1 MTPAPKAHPRAD
13 KPAQDKPAG
22 KAVELCKADPMGP
35 GPNYNKP
42 HVPVDGEYDGKPRR
56 SCLYCGMWLEESSK

>member
-1 MTPAPKAHPRAD
+1 MTPAPQAHPLKAD

-22 KAVELCKADPMGP
+22 KELCKADPMGP

-42 HVPVDGEYDGKPRR
+42 HVPIRGSYDGKPRI
-56 SCLYCGMWLEESSK
+56 SCLYCGKWLESSK